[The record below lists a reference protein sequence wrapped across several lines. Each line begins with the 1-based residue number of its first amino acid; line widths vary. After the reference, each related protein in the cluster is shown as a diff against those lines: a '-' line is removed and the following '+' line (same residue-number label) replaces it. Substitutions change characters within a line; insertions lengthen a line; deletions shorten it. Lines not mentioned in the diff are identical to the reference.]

1 VLEKFVNTEFS
12 LFFAGQTLNS
22 VFVADLNTPWDC
34 HTVKSSL
41 AQVTVLE
48 WDQSG
53 HYLLIGDSAG
63 YAEIWTPLTHLL
75 NEWTKVAFIFIQDE
89 PIQAGIFFYNGKRV
103 SK

>member
-1 VLEKFVNTEFS
+1 M
-12 LFFAGQTLNS
+12 
-22 VFVADLNTPWDC
+22 
-34 HTVKSSL
+34 KSSL